1 MNTIRRNEQN
11 HLNRIMGK
19 RTCGDGPV
27 ATYSQTPAPFSCLV
41 FMILFPM
48 ILSQSAAAQTQEF
61 RHRVTGLFQHDRTND
76 LQKLIVQIP
85 DVKLLSVDFSSAEA
99 VFSYDASKL
108 GGGKPEKA
116 LERLDNL
123 VRTASRSTFGIKP
136 ACTTP
141 RDQLTSVEISVLG
154 LDCKGCAL
162 SAYEAVAKIDGMEQ
176 ATASFKTGRI
186 NAMIDGTKTKRES
199 LVEALKKARVE
210 VAEKP

>member
-1 MNTIRRNEQN
+1 MKTW
-11 HLNRIMGK
+11 
-19 RTCGDGPV
+19 
-27 ATYSQTPAPFSCLV
+27 
-41 FMILFPM
+41 LFPFPICGRPESAGLLL
-48 ILSQSAAAQTQEF
+48 ILLLLFGILPVAAQTQEF
-61 RHRVTGLFQHDRTND
+61 KHRVTGLFQHDRTND

-85 DVKLLSVDFSSAEA
+85 DVKLVSVDFSAAEA

-162 SAYEAVAKIDGMEQ
+162 SAYEAVAKIDGVEQ
-176 ATASFKTGRI
+176 ATASFKEGRV
-186 NAMIDGTKTKRES
+186 NALIDGTKTKRES